1 MKTLFI
7 ILYTVIVSI
16 TSFAQTPKAYDTK
29 SINEVVTSNAN
40 QNHDIN

>member
-1 MKTLFI
+1 MKSLFI

-16 TSFAQTPKAYDTK
+16 IFFSQTPKAYDTK